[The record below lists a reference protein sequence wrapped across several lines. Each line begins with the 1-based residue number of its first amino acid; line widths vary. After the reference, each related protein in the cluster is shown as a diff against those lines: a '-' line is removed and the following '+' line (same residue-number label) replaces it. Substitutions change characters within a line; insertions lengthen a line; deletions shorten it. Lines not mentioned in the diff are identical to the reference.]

1 MLFRSFDSEGI
12 ATQQR
17 KVFDQGILQTY
28 YIDTYYA
35 NKLGTQPTV
44 SSPSI
49 LTMPLGTKDMNG
61 LVASVD
67 KGVLVTGFNGGNC
80 NTTTGDFSYGIEGF
94 LIEKGQLTQ
103 PVNEMNITGNMLTL
117 WSSLAETGNDP
128 RFSSSWRIPSL
139 LFDGVDFSG
148 I

>member
-1 MLFRSFDSEGI
+1 
-12 ATQQR
+12 
-17 KVFDQGILQTY
+17 
-28 YIDTYYA
+28 
-35 NKLGTQPTV
+35 
-44 SSPSI
+44 
-49 LTMPLGTKDMNG
+49 MPLGTKDMNG

>member
-1 MLFRSFDSEGI
+1 
-12 ATQQR
+12 
-17 KVFDQGILQTY
+17 
-28 YIDTYYA
+28 
-35 NKLGTQPTV
+35 
-44 SSPSI
+44 
-49 LTMPLGTKDMNG
+49 MPLGTKDMNG

-103 PVNEMNITGNMLTL
+103 LVNEMNITGNMLTL
-117 WSSLAETGNDP
+117 WSSLAETGNNP
-128 RFSSSWRIPSL
+128 RFSSNWHIPSP
-139 LFDGVDFSG
+139 LFDEMDFSG